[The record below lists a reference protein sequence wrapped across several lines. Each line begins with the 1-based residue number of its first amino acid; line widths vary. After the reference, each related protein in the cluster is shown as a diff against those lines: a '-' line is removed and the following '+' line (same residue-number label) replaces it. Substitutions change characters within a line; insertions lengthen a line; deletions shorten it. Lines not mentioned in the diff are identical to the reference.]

1 MDMLQAMRERHSVRN
16 FTNQPIEQEKREQL
30 IELVDQV
37 NKVSGLS
44 MQVVFDEPAAFGSS
58 ILAKFG
64 KFSGAANYIACVG
77 TEAADLDEKV
87 GYYGE
92 ALVLEAQRMGLNT
105 CWVGLTYSK
114 KKSGARINPGERLV
128 CVIALGYG
136 TTPGIPRK
144 TKPIEELC
152 SVVGE
157 MPAWFEAGMEAAQ
170 LAPTAMNQQKFLI
183 ELQEGSQVSAKSLG
197 GPYSS
202 VDLGIVRYHFEIGA
216 NALDTSWTWTDWP
229 HPGACFG

>member
-1 MDMLQAMRERHSVRN
+1 MMDILQAMRERHSVRS
-16 FTNQPIEQEKREQL
+16 FTSRPIEQEKRTRL
-30 IELVDQV
+30 VELADQV
-37 NKVSGLS
+37 NKASGLS
-44 MQVVFDEPAAFGSS
+44 MQVIFDEPAAFGSS

-64 KFSGAANYIACVG
+64 NFSGVANYIACVG
-77 TEAADLDEKV
+77 SKSDDLDEQV

-114 KKSGARINPGERLV
+114 KKSGARVKPGEQLV

-152 SVVGE
+152 SVSGE
-157 MPAWFEAGMEAAQ
+157 MPAWFEAGMKAAQ

-183 ELQEGSQVSAKSLG
+183 ELQEGNQVSAKSLG
-197 GPYSS
+197 GAYSS
-202 VDLGIVRYHFEIGA
+202 VDLGIVRYHFEVGA
-216 NALDTSWTWTDWP
+216 NTLDTSWTWSDWP
-229 HPGACFG
+229 R